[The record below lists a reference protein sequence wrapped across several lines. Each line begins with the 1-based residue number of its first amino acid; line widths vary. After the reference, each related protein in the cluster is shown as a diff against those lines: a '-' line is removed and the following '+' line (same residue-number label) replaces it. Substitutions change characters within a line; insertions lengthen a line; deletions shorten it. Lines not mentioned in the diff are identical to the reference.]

1 MACTY
6 RGNTEIGIIIYSE
19 MCHSRLPS
27 TGVTA
32 AIYTLLSARIVLTEK
47 KFKVLLST
55 ASQKSKPFSQCN
67 K

>member
-27 TGVTA
+27 TGVMA
-32 AIYTLLSARIVLTEK
+32 AIYTLFSARIVLTEK
-47 KFKVLLST
+47 FKVLLRT
-55 ASQKSKPFSQCN
+55 ASQKSKPFGQYN